1 MEWVNDALVESLIE
15 IVLVIVVEFFSVN
28 LDNLSEKSFNG
39 NLAFLIDLTE
49 KYDIDCD
56 D

>member
-15 IVLVIVVEFFSVN
+15 IVVVFFSVN
-28 LDNLSEKSFNG
+28 LENLSEKSFNG